1 MRKHDEEILRGINR
15 LSQEMVTHVVLG
27 RTLAVL
33 GYFVP
38 AALLAVQ
45 VLYATGNT
53 GWGTAGVACAG
64 VYAAIVILVLRR
76 ALPGSTRIP
85 TLQFNE
91 RVMAGIFLGLA
102 LVGFVV
108 LQPLAALNLVIQGAI
123 TLFLLTYTLLS
134 RVGGRL
140 PGGLVWIALAVSAAL
155 LLAAVLQQAV

>member
-15 LSQEMVTHVVLG
+15 LSREMVTHVVLG

-38 AALLAVQ
+38 AALIVLQ
-45 VLYATGNT
+45 LLYAAGQS
-53 GWGTAGVACAG
+53 GWWTASLAG
-64 VYAAIVILVLRR
+64 AGLYAAIVILVLRR

-91 RVMAGIFLGLA
+91 RVMAGSLLGLA
-102 LVGFVV
+102 LVGFVL
-108 LQPLAALNLVIQGAI
+108 LQSVAALNLAIQGGIA
-123 TLFLLTYTLLS
+123 LFLLTYTLLS
-134 RVGGRL
+134 RIGGRL
-140 PGGLVWIALAVSAAL
+140 PGALVWTALAAAGAL